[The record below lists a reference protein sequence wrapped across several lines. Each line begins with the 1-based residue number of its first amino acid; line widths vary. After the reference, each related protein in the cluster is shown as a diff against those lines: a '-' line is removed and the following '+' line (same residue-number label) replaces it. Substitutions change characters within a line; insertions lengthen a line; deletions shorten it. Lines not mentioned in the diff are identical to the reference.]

1 MNKIA
6 LALTCGIGLL
16 AAPLCAEDAPK
27 IEYKPLSIAALH
39 EFGQLKKGIY
49 HIGSG
54 SVGEVWTNDWIDH
67 FGAFVT
73 KEAIVNERLFLSGG
87 LGGVFQF
94 RKPEL
99 LSPDFTGSQRRNFFM
114 GPTRAVAEYHFGDP
128 TNPYLTLGSGMFMY
142 KYNQDANDLGEY
154 LYRSGAYPAYTV
166 TGGYVLVNSAA
177 ANVQGAKASLNFGNF
192 KADFLITTETNL
204 APFYD
209 WSIGGIGS
217 YSIADGLLD
226 LGAGVN
232 FKRLFPVKQTRTS
245 RPTLTN
251 SYFTL
256 GGQDYTTKTDYY
268 SHQVEFY
275 NNKKNHVDSVKA
287 AALKVLL
294 DTVNAVI
301 SPSRMDNKPEI
312 LHYTN
317 AGILLMGRASLDLKK
332 IMSSDLFGPQDLKL
346 YSEIAVLGLKNYP
359 VFYTKVTERMP
370 IMFGFNLPTFRWL
383 DLLSVQGEVLKSP
396 WLNNTAQIG
405 NSASPTPALPQAF
418 DRVASKNEWNDLAT
432 KDDWKWSILAKK
444 KIGNYITISGQAAND
459 HMRMVSSRYF
469 YGPQYDHNEVTVSS
483 DHWYWMTQVS
493 WGI

>member
-1 MNKIA
+1 
-6 LALTCGIGLL
+6 
-16 AAPLCAEDAPK
+16 
-27 IEYKPLSIAALH
+27 
-39 EFGQLKKGIY
+39 
-49 HIGSG
+49 
-54 SVGEVWTNDWIDH
+54 
-67 FGAFVT
+67 
-73 KEAIVNERLFLSGG
+73 
-87 LGGVFQF
+87 
-94 RKPEL
+94 
-99 LSPDFTGSQRRNFFM
+99 M

-128 TNPYLTLGSGMFMY
+128 KNPYLTLGSGMFMY

-177 ANVQGAKASLNFGNF
+177 ANVQGAKASLSLGNL
-192 KADFLITTETNL
+192 KADFLVTTETNL

-209 WSIGGIGS
+209 WSLGGIVS

-232 FKRLFPVKQTRTS
+232 LKRLFSVKQNRTS
-245 RPTLTN
+245 KSALAN
-251 SYFTL
+251 GYFTL
-256 GGQDYTTKTDYY
+256 GGQNYTTKTDYY
-268 SHQVEFY
+268 SHQIEFY
-275 NNKKNHVDSVKA
+275 NNNNNHVDSVKA
-287 AALKVLL
+287 AALQVLM
-294 DTVNAVI
+294 DTVNAI
-301 SPSRMDNKPEI
+301 TSPSRIDNKPEI
-312 LHYTN
+312 LYYTN

-370 IMFGFNLPTFRWL
+370 IMFGINLPTFRLL
-383 DLLSVQGEVLKSP
+383 DLLSVQGEVLRSP
-396 WLNNTAQIG
+396 WLNNTAQIANG
-405 NSASPTPALPQAF
+405 TNPVPALPQAF

-444 KIGNYITISGQAAND
+444 KIGNFITISGQAAND

-469 YGPQYDHNEVTVSS
+469 YGPQYDHNEITVSS
-483 DHWYWMTQVS
+483 DHWYWMTQIS